1 MSDQP
6 FQSLDVSHLRSALN
20 KIHEQVAGNHG
31 RVELTRAGCDDVCVI
46 LSKAELES
54 LERALE
60 IFSET
65 AEYKAM
71 CDNLSRLAVACGAV
85 GPAGNLLHSD

>member
-1 MSDQP
+1 MSEQP
-6 FQSLDVSHLRSALN
+6 FQSVDVSHLRSALA
-20 KIHEQVAGNHG
+20 KIHEQVAGSHG

-60 IFSET
+60 IFAET
-65 AEYKAM
+65 AEYKEM
-71 CDNLSRLAVACGAV
+71 CDNLSRLAVACGAC
-85 GPAGNLLHSD
+85 GGASNLLHPE